1 MRAAAPL
8 LRGTFGIML
17 GRTEG
22 AESECQAALA
32 AFRALGEAWGTAAV
46 PMQLADFAKLR
57 RDYAAAISPLEK
69 AASLGQ
75 ELGAWG
81 DLSHIAGKLATVQL
95 RAGDLA
101 AARANLERAERGD
114 SERSVGAAKRPSG
127 SARCERNSTSVR
139 GCFNESASTLLGP
152 GIGAYPL
159 GPDEFEIA
167 NECGRALSQDDS
179 VAVAACTVA
188 NPVKAG

>member
-81 DLSHIAGKLATVQL
+81 DLSHITGKLATVQL

-114 SERSVGAAKRPSG
+114 SERSVGRSEAAVWLGP
-127 SARCERNSTSVR
+127 VR
-139 GCFNESASTLLGP
+139 AELHFGTGLLRRSQPRRSCGP
-152 GIGAYPL
+152 GIGAYPAR
-159 GPDEFEIA
+159 P
-167 NECGRALSQDDS
+167 R
-179 VAVAACTVA
+179 
-188 NPVKAG
+188 